1 MSGLLNWNGSD
12 EPIYNLNQ
20 PHLYFYLLALWAG
33 MFGYSEAAMH
43 ELQSLAAALHTVV
56 PSFGAHFFA
65 PLALRATAILVLG
78 PAFIV
83 EQNLMDRGCQSDA
96 DQTPTSASPKSHT
109 VSVSLRRRSIVKS
122 RPRALRI
129 FPTFEKAREPG
140 WAGSMARNAPRP
152 TFEAAQSNAPP
163 WGEIQLFRLC
173 ERNAHS
179 GEADTGKMGRGRL
192 GGLRR
197 RFGSRLGACRVFG
210 CGGRYLG
217 DRLVGYGCWSIP
229 NVFQG

>member
-1 MSGLLNWNGSD
+1 LKPYHIDDTAHLEIARWISIHPLHPMSGLLNWNGSD

-43 ELQSLAAALHTVV
+43 ELQSLAALALHTVV

-179 GEADTGKMGRGRL
+179 GEADTGKM
-192 GGLRR
+192 
-197 RFGSRLGACRVFG
+197 
-210 CGGRYLG
+210 
-217 DRLVGYGCWSIP
+217 
-229 NVFQG
+229 